1 MSYKDYFNDKRIA
14 VIGLGPHG
22 EMMADIKFLS
32 KTKASVSI
40 YDMRS
45 EKRLKNILPDLKDL
59 KLDKTIFGSIDSESL
74 INYDL
79 IIISPEISKKSF
91 FLKKAISAEIQ
102 IEFPE
107 TLFFKLSPPITL
119 VGVVGQYGKSSVSKM
134 IYAVLKRSFAL
145 YKDQG
150 IFLIDPDSSSGA
162 LVHLRKIKKDDV
174 VVARIPE
181 QLMNYYT
188 NINISPHVAVIT
200 SVISFGILNS
210 QTYNNFIIAP
220 DNVVDIIKE
229 QKNFPS
235 KAKILRTRGSMIPND
250 WDIDKKILHN
260 RDNLALVLQAAELF
274 KVNPELVKE
283 TTEELPIIKGCMEF
297 VKKVN
302 QVEFFNDAH
311 SVTPES
317 TISAI
322 RSIYSTGKRVV
333 LIMGGAYTGYDY
345 SDLIKV
351 ISEHVHHV
359 ILLSGSGTLGIRLDL
374 NRIDGL
380 KVTNSISLDDAVRF
394 AFESSEKG
402 DRILFSPAFDAVG
415 IDISRK
421 ERGEKFVKIVRS
433 L

>member
-1 MSYKDYFNDKRIA
+1 MSYKDFFNDKRIA

-32 KTKASVSI
+32 KTKANVSI
-40 YDMRS
+40 YDIRS

-59 KLDKTIFGSIDSESL
+59 RLDRTVFGSIDSESL
-74 INYDL
+74 TNYDL
-79 IIISPEISKKSF
+79 IILSPEISKKSF
-91 FLKKAISAEIQ
+91 FLKKAISAEVQ

-119 VGVVGQYGKSSVSKM
+119 IGVVGQYAKSSVSKM
-134 IYAVLKRSFAL
+134 IYAVLKKSFSV

-150 IFLIDPDSSSGA
+150 IFLIDPDSNSGA
-162 LVHLRKIKKDDV
+162 LIHLRKIKKDDV

-188 NINISPHVAVIT
+188 DINISPHVAVIT
-200 SVISFGILNS
+200 STIPFGILNS

-220 DNVVDIIKE
+220 DSVVDVIKS
-229 QKNFPS
+229 QKDFPS
-235 KAKILRTRGSMIPND
+235 KAKILRTRGSMIPAD

-260 RDNLALVLQAAELF
+260 KDNLALVLQTAELF
-274 KVNPELVKE
+274 KVTPELVKD
-283 TTEELPIIKGCMEF
+283 TVEELPITKGCLEF
-297 VKKVN
+297 IKKVN
-302 QVEFFNDAH
+302 QIEFFNDAH

-322 RSIYSTGKRVV
+322 RSTHSPSKKLT

-345 SDLIKV
+345 GDLVKI
-351 ISEHVHHV
+351 ISVHVHHV

-374 NRIDGL
+374 NKIEGL
-380 KVTNSISLDDAVRF
+380 KISNSISLDEAVEL
-394 AFESSEKG
+394 AFKSSDKG
-402 DRILFSPAFDAVG
+402 DRVLFSPAFEAVG

-421 ERGEKFVKIVRS
+421 ERGEKFVKLVRS